1 MLSICQSDFFLSEL
15 RSILLPQFTYIMRKI
30 FFGLYA
36 VILLTA
42 PLFAQKKDKTK
53 TTSVVAV
60 KENNSDSVMYSK
72 VKYRLVGPFRGGR
85 SAAVTGAYKSKT
97 TFYFGATGGGV
108 WKTNDGG
115 SNWKNISDK
124 YFGGTI
130 GAVAVAPSDET
141 ILYVG
146 EGENSMRGNVA
157 EGLGGI
163 WRSDDAGRS
172 WRNLGLKDGRHI
184 IRIIIHPKDPNTVWA
199 AVMGH
204 LFGPNEERGVY
215 KTTDGGKTWKKTL
228 YINNQTGCSDLVME
242 PGNPSVMYAGMWRVI
257 RTPHSME
264 SGGEG
269 SGLYKSVDGGE
280 TWTSLSG
287 KKGLPKGVWG
297 IVGVAVAPS
306 NTDKV
311 YAIIENAAGGL
322 FASTDGGD
330 SWTLAS
336 NDNNIRQRAWY
347 YSKVFV
353 DPKNENLVYCPN
365 VEFMRSRDGG
375 KTFQSVNTPHGDH
388 HDLWIDPEDGNRMIV
403 ADDGGAQVSFDGA
416 NNWSTL
422 NNQPTAQFYRVSTDN
437 SFPYRILGAQQD
449 NSTVRIKSRTSGAG
463 ITEKDWE
470 QTAGAESGYVQAD
483 PLNPDIVY
491 GGNYGGFLSRLDHKT
506 GENRAI
512 NVWPDNPMGAGADVQ
527 KYRFQW
533 NFPFFFSPHNPKRLY
548 AGGNHLFVTENEGQS
563 WETIS
568 PDLTT
573 NDKLRQASSGGPI
586 TKDNTSVE
594 YYCTIFTATESPL
607 EKDLLWTGSD
617 DGLVHVSKNG
627 GKNWENVTPPEA
639 GKWMMWNCIETDPF
653 KTGTAYFVGTKYK
666 LDDFAPYIFKTEDYG
681 KTWKRITNGIDNM
694 HFTRAMRADKKRSG
708 LLYAGTEYGMY
719 ISYDDGANWKKFQLN
734 LPVVPITD
742 MTIKDND
749 LVIATQG
756 RAFWVIDDL
765 GPLQQKDGS
774 VTSKNLHV
782 FAVNDADRTEG
793 GGRRGPRGQVG
804 TQPNI
809 GENPANGVVFNYFLK
824 DATDSSKVFI
834 TVFDKQNKPVKTF
847 SRDAKEPTDKI
858 DFNAGM
864 NQFVWDMNY
873 LPAEKV
879 EGLILWNGG
888 IASTKAAPGKYK
900 ARFRYEKDSVDVP
913 FVINANPNYKM
924 TEADYD
930 AQVGFLL
937 QVRDKFSEVQ
947 KAIKD
952 IRAIRTQLNDFT
964 GKIDSVGT
972 KDIKKMADSIN
983 KQMTAVEEALYQ
995 TKSKS
1000 GQDVLNF
1007 PIRLNDKIAGLYGV
1021 AASGQNAPSKQ
1032 SRDAFAE
1039 LAGQADVQ
1047 LAKLKAIMNTDL
1059 KAFNKMINDRQLPV
1073 IGVRD

>member
-1 MLSICQSDFFLSEL
+1 
-15 RSILLPQFTYIMRKI
+15 MRK
-30 FFGLYA
+30 LC
-36 VILLTA
+36 LLLA
-42 PLFAQKKDKTK
+42 IAIVSLPVLAQKKEKAK
-53 TTSVVAV
+53 PAAPVAV
-60 KENNSDSVMYSK
+60 KTDNSDSVFYSK
-72 VKYRLVGPFRGGR
+72 IRYRQVGPFRGGR
-85 SAAVTGAYKSKT
+85 SAAGTGAYKSKT
-97 TFYFGATGGGV
+97 TFYFGSTGGGV

-141 ILYVG
+141 VLYVG

-163 WRSDDAGRS
+163 WRSDDAGKS

-184 IRIIIHPKDPNTVWA
+184 IRIVIHPKDPNTVWV

-242 PGNPSVMYAGMWRVI
+242 PGNPSVLYAGMWRVI

-264 SGGEG
+264 SGGDG
-269 SGLYKSVDGGE
+269 SGLYKSIDGGE
-280 TWTSLSG
+280 TWTSLSA

-306 NTDKV
+306 NTDKI
-311 YAIIENAAGGL
+311 YAIIENANGGL
-322 FASTDGGD
+322 FMSADGGD
-330 SWTLAS
+330 SWTLTS

-375 KTFQSVNTPHGDH
+375 KTFQSLNTPHGDH

-403 ADDGGAQVSFDGA
+403 SDDGGSQISFDGG
-416 NNWSTL
+416 NNWSSL

-437 SFPYRILGAQQD
+437 SHPYRILGAQQD

-463 ITEKDWE
+463 ITERDWE
-470 QTAGAESGYVQAD
+470 TTAGAESGYVQAD

-491 GGNYGGFLSRLDHKT
+491 GGNYGGYLSRLDHRT

-512 NVWPDNPMGAGADVQ
+512 NVWPDNPMGAGADVL

-548 AGGNHLFVTENEGQS
+548 ACGNHLFVTENEGQS

-573 NDKLRQASSGGPI
+573 NDKSRQASSGGPI

-594 YYCTIFTATESPL
+594 YYCTIFTATESSL

-617 DGLVHVSKNG
+617 DGLINVSKDG
-627 GKNWENVTPPEA
+627 GKTWENVTPPEA
-639 GKWMMWNCIETDPF
+639 GKWMMWNCIETDPYR
-653 KTGTAYFVGTKYK
+653 KGTAYFAGTKYK
-666 LDDFAPYIFKTEDYG
+666 LDDFAPYLFKTEDYG
-681 KTWKRITNGIDNM
+681 KTWKKITAGIDNM
-694 HFTRAMRADKKRSG
+694 HFTRAIRADHKRAG

-719 ISYDDGANWKKFQLN
+719 ISYDDGASWKKFQLN
-734 LPVVPITD
+734 LPVVPVTD
-742 MTIKDND
+742 LTIKEND
-749 LVIATQG
+749 LIVATQG

-765 GPLQQKDGS
+765 SVLQQKDVS
-774 VTSKNLHV
+774 SLNANIHV
-782 FAVNDADRTEG
+782 FGVNDAFRAEG
-793 GGRRGPRGQVG
+793 GGRRGQRGGGGGIPQ
-804 TQPNI
+804 NI
-809 GENPANGVVFNYFLK
+809 GENPATGVVFNYFLK
-824 DATDSSKVFI
+824 DANDSSKVSI
-834 TVFDKQNKPVKTF
+834 TVFDKQQKAIKTF
-847 SRDAKEPTDKI
+847 SKTAKEPADKLEFS
-858 DFNAGM
+858 DGM

-873 LPAEKV
+873 PPAERV

-888 IASTKAAPGKYK
+888 VGTVKAAPGKYS
-900 ARFRYEKDSVDVP
+900 ARFRYGKDSIDVA
-913 FVINANPNYKM
+913 FVIKKDPNYKA

-947 KAIKD
+947 KAIKN
-952 IRAIRTQLNDFT
+952 IRALRTQITEFT
-964 GKIDSVGT
+964 ARMDAEGT
-972 KDIKKMADSIN
+972 KEIKKMADSVN

-1007 PIRLNDKIAGLYGV
+1007 PIRINDKLAGLFGV
-1021 AASGQNAPSKQ
+1021 ASSGQNPPSKQ
-1032 SRDAFAE
+1032 SVE
-1039 LAGQADVQ
+1039 VLADLGGQADIQ
-1047 LAKLKAIMNTDL
+1047 LAKLKKIQDTDL
-1059 KAFNKMINDRQLPV
+1059 KALNKMINDKQLPLISV
-1073 IGVRD
+1073 KN